1 MRRSPDVSPD
11 IAAILIPGP
20 VTLLGPLGTP
30 VAVVRFMFTE
40 PSSPRLDFAR
50 PDPFPTLAE
59 PAAPPCAGP
68 TVVVGGGAAGLE
80 LVTRLSRPTRAQRGS
95 GDPPPV
101 VLVDRALSHIWKP
114 RLHEIATAMQ
124 SLVAA
129 ESSFLGHANAHGY
142 RFEIGEL
149 RQIDPI
155 GRTVT
160 LAALLGPQG
169 EDVLPERTISYG
181 RLVLALGSEENDFG
195 TPGAREHCL
204 FLNNTEQAA
213 RIRDALLVG
222 AFRVARGEQDRL
234 SVVVIGGGA
243 TGVELSAEI
252 QHAIDALW
260 VHEPALDRSRVQL
273 TVVEAADRLLSANP
287 PEVSAY
293 AAHALEARQVELIL
307 GERVAG
313 VDERGVRLDSGRRI
327 EAQVRIWTAGI
338 RGPRL
343 FEQMPHL
350 PRTRSGRLQ
359 VDGQLRC
366 TGLPDIYAIGDCAE
380 WIDPADGRAAPYTAQ
395 IASAQARYLA
405 AALETTAAGREVPPF
420 RFESVGAIVS
430 LGDRGAAGNLTTR
443 FGRHSRDQYVQGLSA
458 RLVYAA
464 LYRRHE
470 LAIHGW
476 RGALARWLSDWLAR
490 TYQPKL
496 KLH

>member
-1 MRRSPDVSPD
+1 M
-11 IAAILIPGP
+11 
-20 VTLLGPLGTP
+20 
-30 VAVVRFMFTE
+30 MFTE
-40 PSSPRLDFAR
+40 PSFPPDDSVR
-50 PDPFPTLAE
+50 PAASVTFAE
-59 PAAPPCAGP
+59 PAARPRAGP

-80 LVTRLSRPTRAQRGS
+80 LVTRLSRHARKECGKD
-95 GDPPPV
+95 DPPSV
-101 VLVDRALSHIWKP
+101 VLVDRALGHIWKP

-124 SLVAA
+124 SPVAA
-129 ESSFLGHANAHGY
+129 ESSFLGHASTHGY

-149 RQIDPI
+149 QQVDPI
-155 GRTVT
+155 GHTVT
-160 LAALLGPQG
+160 LAPLLGPEG
-169 EDVLPERTISYG
+169 EGVLPERTISYG

-204 FLNNTEQAA
+204 FLNSTDQAV

-222 AFRVARGEQDRL
+222 AFRVARGQQDRL

-252 QHAIDALW
+252 HHAIDALW

-293 AAHALEARQVELIL
+293 AAHALQARRVEVIV
-307 GERVAG
+307 GDRVASI
-313 VDERGVRLDSGRRI
+313 DARGVQLQGGRRI
-327 EAQVRIWTAGI
+327 DAHLRIWTAGI
-338 RGPRL
+338 RGPRVL
-343 FEQMPHL
+343 ERMPSL
-350 PRTRSGRLQ
+350 QRTRSGRLQ
-359 VDGQLRC
+359 VDAKLRC
-366 TGLPDIYAIGDCAE
+366 TGVPDIYAIGDCAE
-380 WIDPADGRAAPYTAQ
+380 WTDPADGRAAPYTAQ

-405 AALETTAAGREVPPF
+405 AALKTLATGREVPPF
-420 RFESVGAIVS
+420 RFESAGAIVS

-443 FGRHSRDQYVQGLSA
+443 FGRHSRDHYVQGLSA

-476 RGALARWLSDWLAR
+476 RGALARLLSDWLDR
-490 TYQPKL
+490 TYQPEL